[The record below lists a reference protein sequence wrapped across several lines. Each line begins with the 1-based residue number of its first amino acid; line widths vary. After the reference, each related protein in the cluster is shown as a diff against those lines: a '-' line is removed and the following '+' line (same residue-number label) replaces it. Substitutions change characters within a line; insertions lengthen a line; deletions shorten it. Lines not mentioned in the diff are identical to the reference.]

1 MTGPLRLGVI
11 GCADIAVRRMLPA
24 FASCPDIEIAA
35 VASRDLAKA
44 RQVAERF
51 GCRAI
56 HGYDELLELDDIQA
70 VYVPLP
76 AALHARWIEAA
87 LHTGRHVLAEKPVS
101 TQHHRTR
108 ELFEFAASRD
118 LVLMENIMFVH
129 HHRHRVVQRLVADG
143 AIGEL
148 RSFHASF
155 TIPPLAD
162 NDIRYNRDLGGGALA
177 DVGVYPLRAAMY
189 FLGPGLDAIGACLVQ
204 GAGRQ
209 VETSGAALLSTPSSV
224 TAQITFGMENAYR
237 SSYELRGSEGSITV
251 DRAFTPPADHVPVIG
266 LHRGGETEEIR
277 LEPHDQVAATVA
289 TFAAAV
295 RAGTLPEVSDTLRQ
309 SELLSKISRLASR
322 SRRIGPDG
330 TGTGEREASRHR
342 SEGLRDRAARLR
354 IGETWAS

>member
-1 MTGPLRLGVI
+1 MTGPLRVGVI

-56 HGYDELLELDDIQA
+56 HGYGELLELDDIQA

-76 AALHARWIEAA
+76 AALHARWIEAT
-87 LHTGRHVLAEKPVS
+87 LHTGRHVLAEKPV
-101 TQHHRTR
+101 TTHYDRTR
-108 ELFEFAASRD
+108 DLLELAASRD

-129 HHRHRVVQRLVADG
+129 HHRHRVVQRMVADG

-148 RSFHASF
+148 RSFHAAF

-162 NDIRYNRDLGGGALA
+162 SDIRYNANLGGGALA
-177 DVGVYPLRAAMY
+177 DVGVYPLRAALH
-189 FLGPGLDAIGACLVQ
+189 FLGPELDVIGACLVQ

-209 VETSGAALLSTPSSV
+209 VETSGAALLSTPGSV
-224 TAQITFGMENAYR
+224 TAQITFGMEHTYR
-237 SSYELRGSEGSITV
+237 SSYELRGSEGGITV
-251 DRAFTPPADHVPVIG
+251 DRAFTPPAGDVPVIG
-266 LHRGGETEEIR
+266 LHRGAKAEEIR

-289 TFAAAV
+289 TFVAAV
-295 RAGTLPEVSDTLRQ
+295 RAGTRPDVGDTLRQ
-309 SELLSKISRLASR
+309 SELLSRISRLASR
-322 SRRIGPDG
+322 SRRVG
-330 TGTGEREASRHR
+330 TLSVPG
-342 SEGLRDRAARLR
+342 RAIRVSGCA
-354 IGETWAS
+354 